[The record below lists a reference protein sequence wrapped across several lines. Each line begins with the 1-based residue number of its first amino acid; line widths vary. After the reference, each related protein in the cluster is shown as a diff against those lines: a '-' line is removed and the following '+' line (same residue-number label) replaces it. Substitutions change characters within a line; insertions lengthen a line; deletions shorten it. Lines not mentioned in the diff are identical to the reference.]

1 MLKIRFD
8 LSKNPFQIHL
18 IIISVYPP
26 KPLNQ
31 RSYFFYLVFQ
41 QTLFITDKIIIQK
54 SNLSVDY
61 QLNMFLKF

>member
-41 QTLFITDKIIIQK
+41 QTLFKKT
-54 SNLSVDY
+54 
-61 QLNMFLKF
+61 

>member
-8 LSKNPFQIHL
+8 LSKNPFKIHL

-41 QTLFITDKIIIQK
+41 QTLINYLIY
-54 SNLSVDY
+54 SL
-61 QLNMFLKF
+61 MFLPDYGDFTIIVCNFA